1 MILLPRPAKN
11 NAVTGAHYFLDGVGL
26 LWRKELR
33 PYILVPLAVNL
44 VLFAALTAIL
54 IYYAGDLLT
63 WLQTF
68 LPTWLEWLAWLAW
81 VVLGAIM
88 LLVYGY
94 SFNMITN
101 IVAAP
106 FYGLLAEKVEQL
118 VTGEDLPPETL
129 MHMIPRVTW
138 REIIKLTYFIMRGI
152 FIILLML
159 LVAFL
164 PVINIAAPLIGL
176 LWSAWSMAIQY
187 ADYAADNHQLPF
199 DKLRYRL
206 RRNIYSTVGFGGM
219 VMGCSIIPILNIFA
233 MPAAVTGG
241 TLFWINEIKGG
252 NGIVPEATEQGKVE
266 REKLNRP
273 EGA

>member
-1 MILLPRPAKN
+1 MMLLPSPRKN
-11 NAVTGAHYFLDGVGL
+11 HAFTGAHYFMDGVRL
-26 LWRKELR
+26 LWRRELR

-44 VLFAALTAIL
+44 VLFAVLTGIF
-54 IYYAGDLLT
+54 IHYFSDLLA
-63 WLQTF
+63 WLQNF

-81 VVLGAIM
+81 IVLGAII
-88 LLVYGY
+88 LLIYGY

-101 IVAAP
+101 IIAAP
-106 FYGLLAEKVEQL
+106 FYGLLAEKVEML
-118 VTGEDLPPETL
+118 VTGENLPEESL
-129 MHMIPRVTW
+129 LRMIPRVTW
-138 REIIKLTYFIMRGI
+138 REIIKLTYFIVRGI
-152 FIILLML
+152 FIILLMI

-206 RRNIYSTVGFGGM
+206 RRNLYSTMGFGSM
-219 VMGCSIIPILNIFA
+219 VMGCSIVPVLNIFA

-241 TLFWINEIKGG
+241 TLLWIHEIK
-252 NGIVPEATEQGKVE
+252 NSGIPE
-266 REKLNRP
+266 EKRDA
-273 EGA
+273 ESKAVARG